1 MYKIGIEKE
10 RYRTESCTAV
20 WKKQGQKYF
29 VPQLQNSGTRKKHR
43 KDSKRTLVLYLSA
56 QRYRYRYTVRIS
68 FNPFFVNKNDEKY
81 KKNGEI
87 LVFSTIS

>member
-20 WKKQGQKYF
+20 WKKQGQKDF

-43 KDSKRTLVLYLSA
+43 KADANPVPYACTDCTLRTVQDTFCIL
-56 QRYRYRYTVRIS
+56 TVRVTCTDGI
-68 FNPFFVNKNDEKY
+68 
-81 KKNGEI
+81 
-87 LVFSTIS
+87 